1 MIISICN
8 GAFYGGGYQIAP
20 KSSLTDG
27 TFDVYYADKFPEFH
41 MLSLLPK
48 LRKGRHE
55 GKRYIHKFRTNH
67 VEITT
72 EEEVTFNVDGEL
84 QDGYVNVPDAEIR
97 EVQYVFRGTDAVTAG
112 SGGTEDGDVT
122 GD

>member
-1 MIISICN
+1 MSEWEDPAN
-8 GAFYGGGYQIAP
+8 
-20 KSSLTDG
+20 
-27 TFDVYYADKFPEFH
+27 
-41 MLSLLPK
+41 
-48 LRKGRHE
+48 
-55 GKRYIHKFRTNH
+55 
-67 VEITT
+67 VEEASQFTT
-72 EEEVTFNVDGEL
+72 TFNVDGEL